1 MRTLKGRMLLGFIP
15 SDAVVLAVQAGMV
28 AAPRRV
34 VGEGA
39 FGRWLERRQSRWWAL
54 IPVGS
59 IVVVIVAIDLA
70 SGTANGITWLALI
83 AVPILAAAAFG
94 WASHGARWWLFW
106 LAGPLLAVAWIWP
119 HRIEGQIAA
128 MLLTAASC
136 VTLGVLLATVCP
148 PAWLKVGIILMA
160 AGDSYLVL
168 TDLLQAPN
176 HQLVAAVPHVGG
188 LRLPQLQGVTFQD
201 VLLGYGDLFV
211 AAVFGGVLARERRG
225 QWSMALLTGL
235 LAGAFDLLFFVLSEL
250 PATVPV
256 ALAVIVSEAW
266 RYRSRHRAR
275 TAAAGAGAQW
285 SSSPVE
291 AGGRDSSASDV
302 IASVPRAASSSTSV
316 ASSADRE

>member
-1 MRTLKGRMLLGFIP
+1 MLLGFIP

-34 VGEGA
+34 TGQRS
-39 FGRWLERRQSRWWAL
+39 FGRWLERRQSRWWAA
-54 IPVGS
+54 IPLGS
-59 IVVVIVAIDLA
+59 IVVVIFAIDLA
-70 SGTANGITWLALI
+70 SGTADGLTWLALI

-94 WASHGARWWLFW
+94 WATRGARWWLFW
-106 LAGPLLAVAWIWP
+106 IAAPLLAVAWIWP
-119 HRIEGQIAA
+119 HRIEGQAAA
-128 MLLTAASC
+128 MLLTAFSC

-148 PAWLKVGIILMA
+148 PAWLKVGILLMA

-168 TDLLQAPN
+168 TDLLQTPN
-176 HQLVAAVPHVGG
+176 NQLVTAAPHVGHVH
-188 LRLPQLQGVTFQD
+188 LPQLQGVTFQD

-235 LAGAFDLLFFVLSEL
+235 LAGAFDLLFFVLNEL

-256 ALAVIVSEAW
+256 ALAVIASEAW
-266 RYRSRHRAR
+266 RWSRRRRA
-275 TAAAGAGAQW
+275 AAAGVQW
-285 SSSPVE
+285 GSSPVE

-316 ASSADRE
+316 ASSADLE